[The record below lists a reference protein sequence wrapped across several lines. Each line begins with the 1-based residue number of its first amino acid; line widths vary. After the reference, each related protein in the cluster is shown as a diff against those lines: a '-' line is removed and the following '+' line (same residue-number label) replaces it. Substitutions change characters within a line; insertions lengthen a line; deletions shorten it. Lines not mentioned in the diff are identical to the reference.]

1 MSVVQVRIYRCFKE
15 KLKGKEEA
23 SWTRD
28 GWIVMQP
35 LSVVLALISI
45 GCIVGP
51 IGGAIAMYRDNL
63 TQLVVPPQINN
74 LINNNNSPENI
85 NNNNSNPTDNNN
97 NVNIGSG
104 NFGVGENNGG
114 FITPT
119 FVSSQINTQAR
130 TFTVTVN
137 FTNNFNY
144 DLTLNALTAT
154 VESSQD
160 NYQLGT
166 ISLSA
171 PVTILSGQTSLITVS
186 GIWTQDAENYVQNN
200 FAGASSINVNLAN
213 IAIDVNGI
221 VIQQTQPVNVGD
233 VPLT

>member
-1 MSVVQVRIYRCFKE
+1 
-15 KLKGKEEA
+15 
-23 SWTRD
+23 
-28 GWIVMQP
+28 MQA
-35 LSVVLALISI
+35 LSVLLALITI

-74 LINNNNSPENI
+74 LINNNSI
-85 NNNNSNPTDNNN
+85 DGSNNNNNNPTDNNN
-97 NVNIGSG
+97 NGNTASG

-119 FVSSQINTQAR
+119 FVSSQINVEAR

-137 FTNNFNY
+137 FTNSFNY

-160 NYQLGT
+160 NFQLGT
-166 ISLSA
+166 INLAS
-171 PVTILSGQTSLITVS
+171 PVSILAGQTSLITVS
-186 GIWTQDAENYVQNN
+186 GIWTQDAENYVQKN

-221 VIQQTQPVNVGD
+221 VVQQTQPVNVGD